1 MKEFLKKYGSRKY
14 LIAMLTNILC
24 IVTALSG
31 YGGKVGLVASI
42 IAIVTT
48 TAIYI
53 VNERKIDVE
62 AVQKIIQLTVEDYE
76 QIKDLIENYK
86 IESDTELE
94 SEKEVIKE

>member
-1 MKEFLKKYGSRKY
+1 MKDFLKKYGSRKY

-24 IVTALSG
+24 IVTVLSG

-42 IAIVTT
+42 IAIVIT

-62 AVQKIIQLTVEDYE
+62 AVQKIIQLTVEDY
-76 QIKDLIENYK
+76 QKIKELIENY
-86 IESDTELE
+86 ETEYE
-94 SEKEVIKE
+94 VEKDENEE

>member
-1 MKEFLKKYGSRKY
+1 MKDFLKKYGSRKY

-24 IVTALSG
+24 IVTVLSG

-42 IAIVTT
+42 IAIVIT

-62 AVQKIIQLTVEDYE
+62 AVQKIIQLTVEDY
-76 QIKDLIENYK
+76 QKIKELIEDY
-86 IESDTELE
+86 ETEYE
-94 SEKEVIKE
+94 VEKDENEE

>member
-62 AVQKIIQLTVEDYE
+62 AVQKIIQLTVEDY
-76 QIKDLIENYK
+76 QKIKELIEDY
-86 IESDTELE
+86 ETEYE
-94 SEKEVIKE
+94 VEKDENEEQ

>member
-24 IVTALSG
+24 IVTVLSG

-62 AVQKIIQLTVEDYE
+62 AVQKIIQLTVEDY
-76 QIKDLIENYK
+76 QKIKELIEDY
-86 IESDTELE
+86 ETEYE
-94 SEKEVIKE
+94 VEKDENEE

>member
-24 IVTALSG
+24 IVTVLSG

-42 IAIVTT
+42 IAIVIT

-62 AVQKIIQLTVEDYE
+62 AVQKIIQLTVEDY
-76 QIKDLIENYK
+76 QKIKELIEDY
-86 IESDTELE
+86 ETEYE
-94 SEKEVIKE
+94 VEKDENEE

>member
-1 MKEFLKKYGSRKY
+1 MKEFFKKYGSRKY

-24 IVTALSG
+24 IVTVLSG

-76 QIKDLIENYK
+76 RIKELIEDYENDNEDK
-86 IESDTELE
+86 VTE
-94 SEKEVIKE
+94 KQ

>member
-1 MKEFLKKYGSRKY
+1 MKDFLKKYGSRKY

-24 IVTALSG
+24 IVTVLSG

-62 AVQKIIQLTVEDYE
+62 AVQKIIQLTVEDY
-76 QIKDLIENYK
+76 QKIKELIEDY
-86 IESDTELE
+86 ETEYE
-94 SEKEVIKE
+94 VEKDENEE